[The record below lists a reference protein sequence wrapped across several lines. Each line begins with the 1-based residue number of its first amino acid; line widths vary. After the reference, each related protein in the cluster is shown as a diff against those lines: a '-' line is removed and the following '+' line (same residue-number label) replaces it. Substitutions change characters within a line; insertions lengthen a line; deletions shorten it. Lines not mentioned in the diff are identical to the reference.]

1 MVYEFT
7 AEPPLLAESSLVE
20 RAVEVL
26 REGELIILPTDTVYG
41 IACDVRDDEA
51 VEAIYRAKQRDPS
64 SPLQLLF
71 GSDSAL
77 VAQYARLTPAA
88 ANLIQV
94 LGPGPW
100 TVIVP
105 AADDFASR
113 AMAGGS
119 TVGVRMVP
127 VDIVLD
133 IVDALGAPLAASSA
147 NVAEAPSPTTCED
160 AKHQVGAFCA
170 MAIDGGPT
178 EHGLD
183 STVIDLASDP
193 PRILREGAIDRATVA
208 RILNLPEIT
217 VLRSVRQ

>member
-1 MVYEFT
+1 MPE
-7 AEPPLLAESSLVE
+7 ASLIE

-41 IACDVRDDEA
+41 VACDVRDDEA
-51 VEAIYRAKQRDPS
+51 VEALYRAKQRDPS

-71 GSDSAL
+71 GRDPAL
-77 VAQYARLTPAA
+77 VGQYANLTPAA
-88 ANLIQV
+88 KALIEV

-105 AADDFASR
+105 AAKGFVSR
-113 AMAGGS
+113 AMAGGA
-119 TVGVRMVP
+119 TVGIRMVP
-127 VDIVLD
+127 VDILLD

-147 NVAEAPSPTTCED
+147 NVAEAPSPTDCDE
-160 AKHQVGAFCA
+160 AKRQIGTFCA

-183 STVIDLASDP
+183 STVIDLATEP